1 MQSSHED
8 SKEITLVSILNY
20 GLIEFDRIIENNDNA
35 FILKHHI
42 LLEKTQIV
50 LFVTPGSDSLYKMF
64 LYEKGSRKI
73 LKTIKYNK
81 INNTWSYYN
90 SLCKTLYRVRKN
102 IIYSKKNN

>member
-8 SKEITLVSILNY
+8 SKEITLVSILND
-20 GLIEFDRIIENNDNA
+20 GSIEFDRIIENDDNA

-50 LFVTPGSDSLYKMF
+50 LFVTPGSDSIYKMF
-64 LYEKGSRKI
+64 LYDKESRRI

-90 SLCKTLYRVRKN
+90 SLCKTLYRARE
-102 IIYSKKNN
+102 IIKHYK